1 MKKMVVLSFAL
12 IMMLGGIS
20 CNAQG
25 AKKEET
31 KAVAKGKVEVIY
43 FHFTRRCMTCNA
55 VETEAKKALE
65 AMYPKWIKS
74 GLVTFKS
81 INLDDAA
88 SKSAAQKHGA
98 EGQSLL
104 VIGGGKRVDLTSQ
117 GFMYAVNNPEKL
129 KAELKKTIDPLL

>member
-1 MKKMVVLSFAL
+1 MKNVIIWSFAL
-12 IMMLGGIS
+12 ILLLGSTS

-31 KAVAKGKVEVIY
+31 KAIAKGKVEVIY

-55 VETEAKKALE
+55 VESETKNVLETLYATQIKAGKI
-65 AMYPKWIKS
+65 A
-74 GLVTFKS
+74 FKS
-81 INLDDAA
+81 INLDEPTSKTAA
-88 SKSAAQKHGA
+88 EKYAA

-104 VIGGGKRVDLTSQ
+104 IIGSGKRIDMTSQ
-117 GFMYAVNNPEKL
+117 GFMYAVNNPERL